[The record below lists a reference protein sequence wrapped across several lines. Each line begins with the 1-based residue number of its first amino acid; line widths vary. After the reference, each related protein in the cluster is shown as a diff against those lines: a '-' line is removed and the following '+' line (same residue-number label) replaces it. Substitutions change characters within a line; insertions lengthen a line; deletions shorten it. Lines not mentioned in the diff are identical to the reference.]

1 MKKVKVILIII
12 IILAL
17 AFVGYQGYL
26 AYEKWQQTEKSRDQ
40 LLIESLKAN
49 EGAIITLST
58 KLSDIEMKVVNDT
71 LKTVVEIIPDKSY
84 ESLKEQVIELSE
96 DKETNKDKIE
106 ELREQL
112 SEQRKNFLASD
123 DTILIKDIDGNSLL
137 LYRDSDGALQ
147 PASAQISKI
156 IEHKELSED
165 IVITSEKEIEKK
177 KSSIKAGLYYDL
189 IEKNYGGIISKQ
201 LIGIKD
207 YSLNISLL
215 SDMLSLE
222 GLKIGADLGYSLSDN
237 MELGV
242 GINHKK
248 DIYVKFQY
256 TF

>member
-96 DKETNKDKIE
+96 DKETNKDEIKV
-106 ELREQL
+106 LREQL

-147 PASAQISKI
+147 PASAQIDKI
-156 IEHKELSED
+156 IEHKDVAVVSK
-165 IVITSEKEIEKK
+165 KEIVNDVTNWN
-177 KSSIKAGLYYDL
+177 IKFGAYYTLD
-189 IEKNYGGIISKQ
+189 KTYGVIISK
-201 LIGIKD
+201 GIFTVKD
-207 YSLNISLL
+207 YSLNASLLL
-215 SDMLSLE
+215 SDFE
-222 GLKIGADLGYSLSDN
+222 DIKYAIGADIDYLIGNNLN
-237 MELGV
+237 LGV
-242 GINHKK
+242 GYNSDK
-248 DIYVKFQY
+248 DIYVKLQY
-256 TF
+256 EF

>member
-1 MKKVKVILIII
+1 MRIVKVLLIILV
-12 IILAL
+12 ILAS

-156 IEHKELSED
+156 IEHKD
-165 IVITSEKEIEKK
+165 IDLAVGDICSPPVIEKK
-177 KSSIKAGLYYDL
+177 KMNIKAGLYYDI

-222 GLKIGADLGYSLSDN
+222 GLKIGADLGYNVSDF
-237 MELGV
+237 ELGI

>member
-96 DKETNKDKIE
+96 DKETNKDEIKV
-106 ELREQL
+106 LREQL

-147 PASAQISKI
+147 PASAQIDKI
-156 IEHKELSED
+156 IEHKDVAVVSK
-165 IVITSEKEIEKK
+165 KEIVNDVTNWNIKFGAYYDITK
-177 KSSIKAGLYYDL
+177 KS
-189 IEKNYGGIISKQ
+189 YGVILSKQ

-207 YSLNISLL
+207 YTLNISLL

-222 GLKIGADLGYSLSDN
+222 GLKIGADVGYCITNDI
-237 MELGV
+237 EFGI
-242 GINHKK
+242 GINHDK
-248 DIYVKFQY
+248 DIYIKLQY
-256 TF
+256 EF

>member
-96 DKETNKDKIE
+96 DKETNKDEIKV
-106 ELREQL
+106 LREQL
-112 SEQRKNFLASD
+112 SEQRQAFLASD

-147 PASAQISKI
+147 PASAQIDKI
-156 IEHKELSED
+156 VEHRD
-165 IVITSEKEIEKK
+165 VATFSEKEIVDDVTNWN
-177 KSSIKAGLYYDL
+177 IKFGGYYTLD
-189 IEKNYGGIISKQ
+189 KTYGVIISK
-201 LIGIKD
+201 GIFTVKD
-207 YSLNISLL
+207 YSLNASLLL
-215 SDMLSLE
+215 SDFE
-222 GLKIGADLGYSLSDN
+222 DIKYAIGADIDYSIGNNLN
-237 MELGV
+237 LGV
-242 GINHKK
+242 GYNSDK
-248 DIYVKFQY
+248 DIYVKLQY
-256 TF
+256 EF